1 MISNLK
7 KYKFAKILNIETVGS
22 QFRTQAQLIW
32 GSGSK
37 SPEIMNSYNLESRP
51 NQYGVLNCDPTKT
64 NRILLFKNLFRDR
77 F

>member
-37 SPEIMNSYNLESRP
+37 SPETMNSYNLESRP
-51 NQYGVLNCDPTKT
+51 N
-64 NRILLFKNLFRDR
+64 
-77 F
+77 